1 MAVCPTVLHTLV
13 WYRTRPQYCI
23 QRCKKGAAYP
33 TLYRTKRRSTPY
45 AGTEKC
51 SNMPDVSTGHCTPL
65 AKGFRYSADG
75 LGKSSSSSGRG
86 YLLHGLECRSE
97 FRVSSRVSSWGV
109 RVPICMLDG
118 IKLSFSEVDVG
129 VVVRSAQLRG
139 ARRGEGKR
147 RGGGKREEE
156 RREDEE

>member
-1 MAVCPTVLHTLV
+1 
-13 WYRTRPQYCI
+13 
-23 QRCKKGAAYP
+23 
-33 TLYRTKRRSTPY
+33 
-45 AGTEKC
+45 
-51 SNMPDVSTGHCTPL
+51 
-65 AKGFRYSADG
+65 
-75 LGKSSSSSGRG
+75 
-86 YLLHGLECRSE
+86 
-97 FRVSSRVSSWGV
+97 
-109 RVPICMLDG
+109 MLDG